1 MEKILCVYVTRQV
14 DSNLMMA
21 STVFRGLNEAGYVAD
36 MVFVGSTD
44 AIAEF
49 KCRYESYFRR
59 VYYRSICKPLKN
71 NMLYRISPL
80 LYSYVRHFILD
91 AVCLPGVKWLM
102 ELKANKYDKIL
113 SFIPPVI
120 SGRYAL
126 KIKECFMAEV
136 PLVQFWTDPLS
147 LGRCNDIDE
156 IPKSRC
162 IHKLLEHRLLCAWG
176 GDFQGRVLVSASLC
190 YGGETASESCA

>member
-21 STVFRGLNEAGYVAD
+21 STVFRGLYEAGYEVD
-36 MVFVGSTD
+36 MVFMGSSD
-44 AIAEF
+44 AISEF
-49 KCRYESYFRR
+49 KNRYERYFHKT
-59 VYYRSICKPLKN
+59 YYRTICKPLKSN
-71 NMLYRISPL
+71 KLYHISPL
-80 LYSYVRHFILD
+80 LYSYVRHFIID
-91 AVCLPGVKWLM
+91 AVCQPGVKWLV
-102 ELKANKYDKIL
+102 ELKYNQYDKIL

-126 KIKECFMAEV
+126 KIKECFMPDV

-147 LGRCNDIDE
+147 LGRCNDVDE

-162 IHKLLEHRLLCAWG
+162 IHKYLEHKLLCG
-176 GDFQGRVLVSASLC
+176 GGYFKGCVLVSASLY
-190 YGGETASESCA
+190 YGGQIASESRA